1 MGIKLH
7 IDLGKSLGKV
17 EGQDGLSFG
26 GALPVHF
33 IKSSLDKYA
42 DGHPSPKTL
51 QEFGHNLLIDKGKM
65 MHKHVK
71 NKIVEKLSD
80 IGFLKIHENDGHLS
94 EKKGEQKHANGIK
107 HEMKKRE
114 ISVLHGVSPDK
125 MLHYKIDT
133 AKFKCL
139 DGKKFISFNAIND
152 NYCDCDDGSDEPG
165 TSACSNGRFY
175 CIKDKQYIKSSQVND
190 ALCDCCD
197 GSDEWKKNKPLGF
210 VLPMHPVMSYAP
222 CPFTC

>member
-1 MGIKLH
+1 MVVVVAGCCCSNRYYGFISCRRLLTWQNLALVFSQFCIMKHHFLRRKRTLIVLICISFTLAIFMGIKLH

-114 ISVLHGVSPDK
+114 ISG
-125 MLHYKIDT
+125 KI
-133 AKFKCL
+133 AGHENSCQPVCKVWQL
-139 DGKKFISFNAIND
+139 NATGFLRKIM
-152 NYCDCDDGSDEPG
+152 C
-165 TSACSNGRFY
+165 TSILNKIFY
-175 CIKDKQYIKSSQVND
+175 
-190 ALCDCCD
+190 L
-197 GSDEWKKNKPLGF
+197 L
-210 VLPMHPVMSYAP
+210 L
-222 CPFTC
+222 